1 MGFSRQEYQNWL
13 PFPPSGDL
21 PKLGIEPVSLAA
33 PAMQVDSL
41 PLSHW
46 RSPRPAVMLQNSFGQ
61 KMQKNNSG
69 TENVDNAQAMAPHFT
84 TLAWKNPMDGGAWWA
99 AVHGVAKSPTR
110 LSDFTF
116 TFHFSCIGEGN
127 GNPFVFLP
135 GEFQGRGILVGCH
148 LWGRIESDTTEAT

>member
-1 MGFSRQEYQNWL
+1 MDCSPQAPVSMGFSRQEYQNWL

-84 TLAWKNPMDGGAWWA
+84 TLAWKIPWMEEPGGLQSMGSLR
-99 AVHGVAKSPTR
+99 VQQ
-110 LSDFTF
+110 D
-116 TFHFSCIGEGN
+116 
-127 GNPFVFLP
+127 
-135 GEFQGRGILVGCH
+135 
-148 LWGRIESDTTEAT
+148 